1 MKTQT
6 IRLSDAELS
15 ALRTH
20 AAEQRCTISE
30 SVRTLIR
37 TALCVKT
44 DELPEL
50 KSRVEQIEK
59 RTSEQPAD
67 AQNQPTDQAEKLQSL
82 EAELVKHRQVFAQ
95 LLTVTLLILPTD
107 KKQFCRDAA
116 AILSLKL

>member
-6 IRLSDAELS
+6 IRFSDAELS

-59 RTSEQPAD
+59 RANEPPAE
-67 AQNQPTDQAEKLQSL
+67 AQNQPSDQTEKLQSL
-82 EAELVKHRQVFAQ
+82 EAELTKHRQVFSQ
-95 LLTVTLLILPTD
+95 LLTVTLLILPAD

-116 AILSLKL
+116 AILGLKL